1 MMTTKAYKHKLSKYI
16 IAVLALSSLTACDFE
31 KVNTNEFELL
41 PEEGMM
47 DGITIGG
54 PITAMEKCVFPVGTQ
69 ADGTLVVNR
78 YQTAYNLAADC
89 WSGYFGQNNNWGGP
103 NNLNY
108 FLKDGWVASSYTE
121 AYSTVVPLWQ
131 DLKGKTETKFPE
143 AFALAQILKIS
154 AWHKATDM
162 FGPIPYKEAGKG
174 LITVPYDS
182 QEEVYKAM
190 FKELSDAVDV
200 LTRYADNGTTSLLP
214 KADAVYGGDVR
225 KWVVY
230 ANSLMLRLAM
240 RVYYADAALSRQYAM
255 QAINHP
261 YGVMKAKEDEA
272 KMEKGAGLVFKNNFD
287 DLINQYNECRMG
299 SSMLAYLGGYQDPRL
314 AKYFHTSSL
323 SQAMTVGTMGK
334 YMAIPTGHDVN
345 SNETFKNTSRPAISN
360 TTPTYWMR
368 ASEVYFLLSEAALH
382 GFPVGQSAEDLYK
395 KGIEMSFE
403 ENGIPTSE
411 VTAYLQSGLQPA
423 AYNMSVANPSVNVSV
438 PAVTQATTEWTG
450 TDEEKLE
457 KIMIQKWIALFPNGQ
472 EAWTEYRRTGYP
484 KLHSAIT
491 NYSNGEVDSEIG
503 IRRMRYPTNR
513 STSAEDIAN
522 LESARQMLRGGQDK
536 AGTRL
541 WWDNKNH

>member
-1 MMTTKAYKHKLSKYI
+1 MKTKAYKYI
-16 IAVLALSSLTACDFE
+16 VGFLALSLFTACDFQ

-41 PEEGMM
+41 PEEGLM
-47 DGITIGG
+47 DGISIGG
-54 PITAMEKCVFPVGTQ
+54 PITAMQKCVFPVGTQ
-69 ADGTLVVNR
+69 ADGTSVANR

-121 AYSTVVPLWQ
+121 SYSTVVPLWQ
-131 DLKGKTETKFPE
+131 DLKGKTETQFPE
-143 AFALAQILKIS
+143 VFALAQILKIS

-182 QEEVYKAM
+182 QEEVYKSM
-190 FKELSDAVDV
+190 FKELSDAIEV
-200 LTRYADNGTTSLLP
+200 LTKYADNGNSKLLP
-214 KADAVYGGDVR
+214 NADAVYAGDVH

-240 RVYYADAALSRQYAM
+240 RVYYADAALSKKYAL
-255 QAINHP
+255 QAVNHS
-261 YGVMKAKEDEA
+261 YGVMKTKDDEA
-272 KMEKGAGLVFKNNFD
+272 KMERGASLEFKNNLD
-287 DLINQYNECRMG
+287 VLINQYNECRMG

-314 AKYFHTSSL
+314 PKYFNTSTV
-323 SQAMTVGTMGK
+323 SQAVTVGTYGK
-334 YMAIPTGHDVN
+334 YSGVPTGHDVS
-345 SNETFKNTSRPAISN
+345 SNDAFRDSSRPAITS

-368 ASEVYFLLSEAALH
+368 ASEVYFLLAEAALH
-382 GFPVGQSAEDLYK
+382 GFAVGGTAESLYE

-403 ENGIPTSE
+403 ENGIASSE
-411 VTAYLQSGLQPA
+411 VADYMSSGLKPS
-423 AYNMSVANPSVNVSV
+423 AYSFHLTNPGVNVDV
-438 PAVTQATTEWTG
+438 PAVTEATTAWSG

-457 KIMIQKWIALFPNGQ
+457 KIMIQKWIALYPNGQ
-472 EAWTEYRRTGYP
+472 EAWSEYRRTGYP
-484 KLHSAIT
+484 KLHSVVT
-491 NYSNGEVDSEIG
+491 NYSNGEVDSEVG
-503 IRRMRYPTNR
+503 IRRMRFPTNK

-522 LESARQMLRGGQDK
+522 LESARKLLRGGLDK

>member
-1 MMTTKAYKHKLSKYI
+1 MKTKAYKYI
-16 IAVLALSSLTACDFE
+16 VGVLALSLFTACDFQ

-41 PEEGMM
+41 PEEGLM
-47 DGITIGG
+47 DGISIGG
-54 PITAMEKCVFPVGTQ
+54 PITAMQKCVFPVGTQ
-69 ADGTLVVNR
+69 ADGTSVANR

-121 AYSTVVPLWQ
+121 SYSTVVPLWQ
-131 DLKGKTETKFPE
+131 DLKGKTETQFPVV
-143 AFALAQILKIS
+143 FALAQILKIS

-190 FKELSDAVDV
+190 FKELSDAIEV
-200 LTRYADNGTTSLLP
+200 LTKYADNGNSKLLP
-214 KADAVYGGDVR
+214 NADAVYAGDVH

-240 RVYYADAALSRQYAM
+240 RVYYADAALSKKYAL
-255 QAINHP
+255 QAVNHS
-261 YGVMKAKEDEA
+261 YGVMKTKDDEA
-272 KMEKGAGLVFKNNFD
+272 KMERGASLEFKNNLD
-287 DLINQYNECRMG
+287 VLINQYNECRMG

-314 AKYFHTSSL
+314 PKYFNTSTV
-323 SQAMTVGTMGK
+323 SQAVTVGTYGK
-334 YMAIPTGHDVN
+334 YSGVPTGHDVS
-345 SNETFKNTSRPAISN
+345 SNDAFKDSSRPAITS

-368 ASEVYFLLSEAALH
+368 ASEVYFLLAEAALH
-382 GFPVGQSAEDLYK
+382 GFAVGGTAESLYE

-403 ENGIPTSE
+403 ENGIASSE
-411 VTAYLQSGLQPA
+411 VADYMSSGLKPS
-423 AYNMSVANPSVNVSV
+423 AYSFHLTNPGVNVDV
-438 PAVTQATTEWTG
+438 PAVTEATTAWSG

-457 KIMIQKWIALFPNGQ
+457 KIMIQKWIALYPNGQ

-484 KLHSAIT
+484 KLHSVVT
-491 NYSNGEVDSEIG
+491 NYSNGEIDSEVG
-503 IRRMRYPTNR
+503 IRRMRFPTNK

-522 LESARQMLRGGQDK
+522 LESARKLLRGGLDK

>member
-1 MMTTKAYKHKLSKYI
+1 MKTKAYKYI
-16 IAVLALSSLTACDFE
+16 VGVLALSLFTACDFQ

-41 PEEGMM
+41 PEEGLM
-47 DGITIGG
+47 DGISIGG
-54 PITAMEKCVFPVGTQ
+54 PITAMQKCVFPVGTQ
-69 ADGTLVVNR
+69 ADGTSVANR

-121 AYSTVVPLWQ
+121 SYSTVVPLWQ
-131 DLKGKTETKFPE
+131 DLKGKTETQFPE
-143 AFALAQILKIS
+143 VFALAQILKIS

-182 QEEVYKAM
+182 QEEVYKSM
-190 FKELSDAVDV
+190 FKELSDAIEV
-200 LTRYADNGTTSLLP
+200 LTKYADNGNSKLLP
-214 KADAVYGGDVR
+214 NADAIYAGDVH

-240 RVYYADAALSRQYAM
+240 RVYYADAALSKQYAL
-255 QAINHP
+255 QAVNHS
-261 YGVMKAKEDEA
+261 YGVMKSKDDEA
-272 KMEKGAGLVFKNNFD
+272 KMERGASLEFKNNLD
-287 DLINQYNECRMG
+287 VLINQYNECRMG

-314 AKYFHTSSL
+314 PKYFNTSTV
-323 SQAMTVGTMGK
+323 SQAVTVGTYGK
-334 YMAIPTGHDVN
+334 YSGVPTGHDVS
-345 SNETFKNTSRPAISN
+345 SNDAFKDSSRPAITS

-368 ASEVYFLLSEAALH
+368 ASEVYFLLAEAALH
-382 GFPVGQSAEDLYK
+382 GFAVGGTAESLYE

-403 ENGIPTSE
+403 ENGIASSE
-411 VTAYLQSGLQPA
+411 VADYMSSGLKPS
-423 AYNMSVANPSVNVSV
+423 AYSFHLTNPGVNVDV
-438 PAVTQATTEWTG
+438 PAVTQATTEWSG

-457 KIMIQKWIALFPNGQ
+457 KIMIQKWIALYPNGQ

-484 KLHSAIT
+484 KLHSVVT
-491 NYSNGEVDSEIG
+491 NYSNGEIDSEVG
-503 IRRMRYPTNR
+503 IRRMRFPTNK

-522 LESARQMLRGGQDK
+522 LESARKLLRGGLDK

>member
-1 MMTTKAYKHKLSKYI
+1 MKTKAYKYI
-16 IAVLALSSLTACDFE
+16 VGVLALSLFTACDFQ

-41 PEEGMM
+41 PEEGLM
-47 DGITIGG
+47 DGISIGG
-54 PITAMEKCVFPVGTQ
+54 PITAMQKCVFPVGTQ
-69 ADGTLVVNR
+69 ADGTSVANR

-121 AYSTVVPLWQ
+121 SYSTVVPLWQ
-131 DLKGKTETKFPE
+131 DLKGKTETQFPE
-143 AFALAQILKIS
+143 VFALAQILKIS

-190 FKELSDAVDV
+190 FKELSDAIEV
-200 LTRYADNGTTSLLP
+200 LTKYADNGNSKLLP
-214 KADAVYGGDVR
+214 NADAVYAGDVH

-240 RVYYADAALSRQYAM
+240 RVYYADAALSKKYAL
-255 QAINHP
+255 QAVNHS
-261 YGVMKAKEDEA
+261 YGVMKTKDDEA
-272 KMEKGAGLVFKNNFD
+272 KMERGASLEFKNNLD
-287 DLINQYNECRMG
+287 VLINQYNECRMG

-314 AKYFHTSSL
+314 PKYFNTSTV
-323 SQAMTVGTMGK
+323 SQAVTVGTYGK
-334 YMAIPTGHDVN
+334 YSGVPTGHDVS
-345 SNETFKNTSRPAISN
+345 SNDAFKDSSRPAITS

-368 ASEVYFLLSEAALH
+368 ASEVYFLLAEAALH
-382 GFPVGQSAEDLYK
+382 GFAVGGTAESLYE

-403 ENGIPTSE
+403 ENGIASSE
-411 VTAYLQSGLQPA
+411 VADYMSSGLKPS
-423 AYNMSVANPSVNVSV
+423 AYSFHLTNPSVNVDA
-438 PAVTQATTEWTG
+438 PALTQATTEWTG

-457 KIMIQKWIALFPNGQ
+457 KIMIQKWIALYPNGQ

-484 KLHSAIT
+484 KLHSTIT
-491 NYSNGEVDSEIG
+491 NYSNGEVDSEVG
-503 IRRMRYPTNR
+503 IRRMRFPTNK

-522 LESARQMLRGGQDK
+522 LESARKLLRGGLDK

>member
-1 MMTTKAYKHKLSKYI
+1 MKTKAYKYI
-16 IAVLALSSLTACDFE
+16 VGVLALSLFTACDFQ

-41 PEEGMM
+41 PEEGLM
-47 DGITIGG
+47 DGISIGG
-54 PITAMEKCVFPVGTQ
+54 PITAMQKCVFPVGTQ
-69 ADGTLVVNR
+69 ADGTSVANR

-121 AYSTVVPLWQ
+121 SYSTVVPLWQ
-131 DLKGKTETKFPE
+131 DLKGKTETQFPE
-143 AFALAQILKIS
+143 VFALAQILKIS

-190 FKELSDAVDV
+190 FKELSDAIEV
-200 LTRYADNGTTSLLP
+200 LTKYADNGNSKLLP
-214 KADAVYGGDVR
+214 NADAVYAGDVH

-240 RVYYADAALSRQYAM
+240 RVYYADAALSKKYAL
-255 QAINHP
+255 QAVNHS
-261 YGVMKAKEDEA
+261 YGVMKTKDDEA
-272 KMEKGAGLVFKNNFD
+272 KMERGASLEFKNNLD
-287 DLINQYNECRMG
+287 VLINQYNECRMG

-314 AKYFHTSSL
+314 PKYFNTSTV
-323 SQAMTVGTMGK
+323 SQAVTVGTYGK
-334 YMAIPTGHDVN
+334 YSGVPTGHDVS
-345 SNETFKNTSRPAISN
+345 SNDAFKDSSRPAITS

-368 ASEVYFLLSEAALH
+368 ASEVYFLLAEAALH
-382 GFPVGQSAEDLYK
+382 GFAVGGTAESLYE

-403 ENGIPTSE
+403 ENGIASSE
-411 VTAYLQSGLQPA
+411 VADYMSSGLKPS
-423 AYNMSVANPSVNVSV
+423 AYSFHLTNPSVNVDA
-438 PAVTQATTEWTG
+438 PALTQATTEWTG

-457 KIMIQKWIALFPNGQ
+457 KIMIQKWIALYPNGQ

-484 KLHSAIT
+484 KLHSVVT
-491 NYSNGEVDSEIG
+491 NYSNGEIDSEVG
-503 IRRMRYPTNR
+503 IRRMRFPTNK

-522 LESARQMLRGGQDK
+522 LESARKLLRGGLDK

>member
-1 MMTTKAYKHKLSKYI
+1 MKTKAYKYI
-16 IAVLALSSLTACDFE
+16 VGVLALSLFTACDFQ

-41 PEEGMM
+41 PEEGLM
-47 DGITIGG
+47 DGISIGG
-54 PITAMEKCVFPVGTQ
+54 PITAMQKCVFPVGTQ
-69 ADGTLVVNR
+69 ADGTSVANR

-121 AYSTVVPLWQ
+121 SYSTVVPLWQ
-131 DLKGKTETKFPE
+131 DLKGKTETQFSE
-143 AFALAQILKIS
+143 VFALAQILKIS

-190 FKELSDAVDV
+190 FKELSDAIEV
-200 LTRYADNGTTSLLP
+200 LTKYADNGNSKLLP
-214 KADAVYGGDVR
+214 NADAVYAGDVH

-230 ANSLMLRLAM
+230 ANSLMLRLAI
-240 RVYYADAALSRQYAM
+240 RVYYADAALSKKYAL
-255 QAINHP
+255 QAVNHS
-261 YGVMKAKEDEA
+261 YGVMKTKDDEA
-272 KMEKGAGLVFKNNFD
+272 KMERGASLEFKNNLD
-287 DLINQYNECRMG
+287 VLINQYNECRMG

-314 AKYFHTSSL
+314 PKYFNTSTV
-323 SQAMTVGTMGK
+323 SQAVTVGTYGK
-334 YMAIPTGHDVN
+334 YSGVPTGHDVS
-345 SNETFKNTSRPAISN
+345 SNDAFKDSSRPAITS

-368 ASEVYFLLSEAALH
+368 ASEVYFLLAESALH
-382 GFPVGQSAEDLYK
+382 GFAVGGTAESLYE

-403 ENGIPTSE
+403 ENGIASSE
-411 VTAYLQSGLQPA
+411 VADYMSSGLKPS
-423 AYNMSVANPSVNVSV
+423 AYSFHLTNPGVNVDV
-438 PAVTQATTEWTG
+438 PAVTEATTAWSG

-457 KIMIQKWIALFPNGQ
+457 KIMIQKWIALYPNGQ

-484 KLHSAIT
+484 KLHSVVT
-491 NYSNGEVDSEIG
+491 NYSNGEIDSEVG
-503 IRRMRYPTNR
+503 IRRMRFPTNK

-522 LESARQMLRGGQDK
+522 LESARKLLRGGLDK

>member
-1 MMTTKAYKHKLSKYI
+1 MKTKAYKYI
-16 IAVLALSSLTACDFE
+16 VGVLALSLFTACDFQ

-41 PEEGMM
+41 PEEGLM
-47 DGITIGG
+47 DGISIGG
-54 PITAMEKCVFPVGTQ
+54 PITAMQKCVFPVGTQ
-69 ADGTLVVNR
+69 ADGTSVANR

-121 AYSTVVPLWQ
+121 SYSTVVPLWQ
-131 DLKGKTETKFPE
+131 DLKGKTETQFPE
-143 AFALAQILKIS
+143 VFALAQILKIS

-190 FKELSDAVDV
+190 FKELSDAIEV
-200 LTRYADNGTTSLLP
+200 LTKYADNGNSKLLP
-214 KADAVYGGDVR
+214 NADAVYAGDVH

-240 RVYYADAALSRQYAM
+240 RVYYADAALSKKYAL
-255 QAINHP
+255 QAVNHS
-261 YGVMKAKEDEA
+261 YGVMKTKDDEA
-272 KMEKGAGLVFKNNFD
+272 KMERGASLEFKNNLD
-287 DLINQYNECRMG
+287 VLINQYNECRMG

-314 AKYFHTSSL
+314 PKYFNTSTV
-323 SQAMTVGTMGK
+323 SQAVTVGTYGK
-334 YMAIPTGHDVN
+334 YSGVPTGHDVS
-345 SNETFKNTSRPAISN
+345 SNDAFRDSSRPAITS

-368 ASEVYFLLSEAALH
+368 ASEVYFLLAEAALH
-382 GFPVGQSAEDLYK
+382 GFAVGGTAESLYE

-403 ENGIPTSE
+403 ENGIASSE
-411 VTAYLQSGLQPA
+411 VADYMSSGLKPS
-423 AYNMSVANPSVNVSV
+423 AYSFHLTNLGVNVDV
-438 PAVTQATTEWTG
+438 PAVTEATTAWSG

-457 KIMIQKWIALFPNGQ
+457 KIMIQKWIALYPNGQ

-484 KLHSAIT
+484 KLHSVVT
-491 NYSNGEVDSEIG
+491 NYSNGEVDSEVG
-503 IRRMRYPTNR
+503 IRRMRFPTNK

-522 LESARQMLRGGQDK
+522 LESARKLLRGGLDK

>member
-1 MMTTKAYKHKLSKYI
+1 MKTKAYKYI
-16 IAVLALSSLTACDFE
+16 VGVLALSLFTACDFQ

-41 PEEGMM
+41 PEEGLM
-47 DGITIGG
+47 DGISIGG
-54 PITAMEKCVFPVGTQ
+54 PITAMQKCVFPVGTQ
-69 ADGTLVVNR
+69 ADGTSVANR

-121 AYSTVVPLWQ
+121 SYSTVVPLWQ
-131 DLKGKTETKFPE
+131 DLKGKTETQFPE
-143 AFALAQILKIS
+143 VFALAQILKIS

-182 QEEVYKAM
+182 QEEVYKSM
-190 FKELSDAVDV
+190 FKELSDAIEV
-200 LTRYADNGTTSLLP
+200 LTKYADNGNSKLLP
-214 KADAVYGGDVR
+214 NADAVYAGDVH

-240 RVYYADAALSRQYAM
+240 RVYYADAALSKKYAL
-255 QAINHP
+255 QAVNHS
-261 YGVMKAKEDEA
+261 YGVMKTKDDEA
-272 KMEKGAGLVFKNNFD
+272 KMERGASLEFKNNLD
-287 DLINQYNECRMG
+287 VLINQYNECRMG

-314 AKYFHTSSL
+314 PKYFNTSTA
-323 SQAMTVGTMGK
+323 SQAVTVGTYGK
-334 YMAIPTGHDVN
+334 YSGVPTGHDVS
-345 SNETFKNTSRPAISN
+345 SNDAFRDSSRPAITS

-368 ASEVYFLLSEAALH
+368 ASEVYFLLAEAALH
-382 GFPVGQSAEDLYK
+382 GFAVGGTAESLYE

-403 ENGIPTSE
+403 ENGIASSE
-411 VTAYLQSGLQPA
+411 VADYMSSGLKPS
-423 AYNMSVANPSVNVSV
+423 AYSFHLTNPGVNVDV
-438 PAVTQATTEWTG
+438 PAVTEATTAWSG

-457 KIMIQKWIALFPNGQ
+457 KIMIQKWIALYPNGQ

-484 KLHSAIT
+484 KLHSVVT
-491 NYSNGEVDSEIG
+491 NYSNGEIDSEVG
-503 IRRMRYPTNR
+503 IRRMRFPTNK

-522 LESARQMLRGGQDK
+522 LESARKLLRGGLDK

>member
-1 MMTTKAYKHKLSKYI
+1 MKTKAYKYI
-16 IAVLALSSLTACDFE
+16 VGFLALSLFTACDFQ

-41 PEEGMM
+41 PEEGLM
-47 DGITIGG
+47 DGISIGG
-54 PITAMEKCVFPVGTQ
+54 PITAMQKCVFPVGTQ
-69 ADGTLVVNR
+69 ADGTSVANR

-121 AYSTVVPLWQ
+121 SYSTVVPLWQ
-131 DLKGKTETKFPE
+131 DLKGKTETQFPE
-143 AFALAQILKIS
+143 VFALAQILKIS

-190 FKELSDAVDV
+190 FKELSDAIEV
-200 LTRYADNGTTSLLP
+200 LTKYADNGNSKLLP
-214 KADAVYGGDVR
+214 NADAVYAGDVH

-240 RVYYADAALSRQYAM
+240 RVYYADAALSKKYAL
-255 QAINHP
+255 QAVNHS
-261 YGVMKAKEDEA
+261 YGVMKSKDDEA
-272 KMEKGAGLVFKNNFD
+272 KMERGASLEFKNNLD
-287 DLINQYNECRMG
+287 VLINQYNECRMG

-314 AKYFHTSSL
+314 PKYFNTSTV
-323 SQAMTVGTMGK
+323 SQAVTVGTYGK
-334 YMAIPTGHDVN
+334 YSGVPTGHDVS
-345 SNETFKNTSRPAISN
+345 SNDAFRDSSRPAITS

-368 ASEVYFLLSEAALH
+368 ASEVYFLLAEAALH
-382 GFPVGQSAEDLYK
+382 GFAVGGTAESLYE

-403 ENGIPTSE
+403 ENGIASSE
-411 VTAYLQSGLQPA
+411 VADYMSSGLKPS
-423 AYNMSVANPSVNVSV
+423 AYSFHLTNPGVNVDV
-438 PAVTQATTEWTG
+438 PAVTEATTAWSG
-450 TDEEKLE
+450 SDEEKLE
-457 KIMIQKWIALFPNGQ
+457 KIMIQKWIALYPNGQ

-484 KLHSAIT
+484 KLHSVVT
-491 NYSNGEVDSEIG
+491 NYSNGEIDSEVG
-503 IRRMRYPTNR
+503 IRRMRFPTNK

-522 LESARQMLRGGQDK
+522 LESARKLLRGGLDK

>member
-1 MMTTKAYKHKLSKYI
+1 MKTKAYKYI
-16 IAVLALSSLTACDFE
+16 VGVLALSLFTACDFQ

-41 PEEGMM
+41 PEEGLM
-47 DGITIGG
+47 DGISIGG
-54 PITAMEKCVFPVGTQ
+54 PITAMQKCVFPVGTQ
-69 ADGTLVVNR
+69 ADGTSVANR

-121 AYSTVVPLWQ
+121 SYSTVVPLWQ
-131 DLKGKTETKFPE
+131 DLKGKTETQFPE
-143 AFALAQILKIS
+143 VFALAQILKIS

-182 QEEVYKAM
+182 QEEVYKSM
-190 FKELSDAVDV
+190 FKELSDAIEV
-200 LTRYADNGTTSLLP
+200 LTKYADNGNSKLLP
-214 KADAVYGGDVR
+214 NADAVYAGDVH

-240 RVYYADAALSRQYAM
+240 RVYYADAALSKKYAL
-255 QAINHP
+255 QAVNHS
-261 YGVMKAKEDEA
+261 YGVMKSKDDEA
-272 KMEKGAGLVFKNNFD
+272 KMERGASLEFKNNLD
-287 DLINQYNECRMG
+287 VLINQYNECRMG

-314 AKYFHTSSL
+314 PKYFNTSTV
-323 SQAMTVGTMGK
+323 SQAVTVGTYGK
-334 YMAIPTGHDVN
+334 YSGVPTGHDVS
-345 SNETFKNTSRPAISN
+345 SNDAFKDSSRPAITS

-368 ASEVYFLLSEAALH
+368 ASEVYFLLAEAALH
-382 GFPVGQSAEDLYK
+382 GFAVGGTAESLYE

-403 ENGIPTSE
+403 ENGIASSE
-411 VTAYLQSGLQPA
+411 VADYMSSGLKPS
-423 AYNMSVANPSVNVSV
+423 AYSFHLTNPSVNVDA
-438 PAVTQATTEWTG
+438 PALTQATTEWTG

-457 KIMIQKWIALFPNGQ
+457 KIMIQKWIALYPNGQ
-472 EAWTEYRRTGYP
+472 EAWSEYRRTGYP
-484 KLHSAIT
+484 KLHSTIT
-491 NYSNGEVDSEIG
+491 NYSNGEVDSEVG
-503 IRRMRYPTNR
+503 IRRMRFPTNK

-522 LESARQMLRGGQDK
+522 LESARKLLRGGLDK

>member
-1 MMTTKAYKHKLSKYI
+1 MKTKAYKYI
-16 IAVLALSSLTACDFE
+16 VGVLALSLFTACDFQ

-41 PEEGMM
+41 PEEGLM
-47 DGITIGG
+47 DGISIGG
-54 PITAMEKCVFPVGTQ
+54 PITAMQKCVFPVGTQ
-69 ADGTLVVNR
+69 ADGTSVANR

-121 AYSTVVPLWQ
+121 SYSTVVPLWQ
-131 DLKGKTETKFPE
+131 DLKGKTETQFPE
-143 AFALAQILKIS
+143 VFALAQILKIS

-182 QEEVYKAM
+182 QEEVYKSM
-190 FKELSDAVDV
+190 FKELSDAIEV
-200 LTRYADNGTTSLLP
+200 LTKYADNGNSKLLP
-214 KADAVYGGDVR
+214 NADAVYAGDVH

-240 RVYYADAALSRQYAM
+240 RVYYADAALSKQYAL
-255 QAINHP
+255 QAVNHP
-261 YGVMKAKEDEA
+261 YGVMKTKNDEA
-272 KMEKGAGLVFKNNFD
+272 KMERGASLEFKNNLD
-287 DLINQYNECRMG
+287 VLINQYNECRMG

-314 AKYFHTSSL
+314 PKYFNTSTV
-323 SQAMTVGTMGK
+323 SQAVTVGTYGK
-334 YMAIPTGHDVN
+334 YSGVPTGHDVS
-345 SNETFKNTSRPAISN
+345 SNDAFKDSSRPAITS

-368 ASEVYFLLSEAALH
+368 ASEVYFLLAEAALH
-382 GFPVGQSAEDLYK
+382 GFAVGGTAESLYE

-403 ENGIPTSE
+403 ENGIASSE
-411 VTAYLQSGLQPA
+411 VADYMSSGLKPS
-423 AYNMSVANPSVNVSV
+423 AYSFHLTNPSVNVDA
-438 PAVTQATTEWTG
+438 PALTQATTEWTG

-457 KIMIQKWIALFPNGQ
+457 KIMIQKWIALYPNGQ

-484 KLHSAIT
+484 KLHSTIT
-491 NYSNGEVDSEIG
+491 NYSNGEVDSEVG
-503 IRRMRYPTNR
+503 IRRMRFPTNK
-513 STSAEDIAN
+513 STSVEDIAN
-522 LESARQMLRGGQDK
+522 LESARKLLRGGLDK

>member
-1 MMTTKAYKHKLSKYI
+1 MKTKAYKYI
-16 IAVLALSSLTACDFE
+16 VGVLALSLFTACDFQ

-41 PEEGMM
+41 PEEGLM
-47 DGITIGG
+47 DGISIGG
-54 PITAMEKCVFPVGTQ
+54 PITGMQKCVFPVGTQ
-69 ADGTLVVNR
+69 ADGTSVANR

-121 AYSTVVPLWQ
+121 SYSTVVPLWQ
-131 DLKGKTETKFPE
+131 DLKGKTETQFPE
-143 AFALAQILKIS
+143 VFALAQILKIS

-190 FKELSDAVDV
+190 FKELSDAIEV
-200 LTRYADNGTTSLLP
+200 LTKYADNGNSKLLP
-214 KADAVYGGDVR
+214 NADAVYAGDVH

-240 RVYYADAALSRQYAM
+240 RVYYADAALSKKYAL
-255 QAINHP
+255 QAVNHS
-261 YGVMKAKEDEA
+261 YGVMKTKDDEA
-272 KMEKGAGLVFKNNFD
+272 KMERGASLEFKNNLD
-287 DLINQYNECRMG
+287 VLINQYNECRMG

-314 AKYFHTSSL
+314 PKYFNTSTV
-323 SQAMTVGTMGK
+323 SQAVTVGTYGK
-334 YMAIPTGHDVN
+334 YSGVPTGHDVS
-345 SNETFKNTSRPAISN
+345 SNDAFKDSSRPAITS

-368 ASEVYFLLSEAALH
+368 ASEVYFLLAEAALH
-382 GFPVGQSAEDLYK
+382 GFAVGGTAESLYE

-403 ENGIPTSE
+403 ENGIASSE
-411 VTAYLQSGLQPA
+411 VADYMSSGLKPS
-423 AYNMSVANPSVNVSV
+423 AYSFHLTNPGVNVDV
-438 PAVTQATTEWTG
+438 PAVTEATTAWSG

-457 KIMIQKWIALFPNGQ
+457 KIMIQKWIALYPNGQ

-484 KLHSAIT
+484 KLHSVVT
-491 NYSNGEVDSEIG
+491 NYSNGEIDSEVG
-503 IRRMRYPTNR
+503 IRRMRFPTNK

-522 LESARQMLRGGQDK
+522 LESARKLLRGGLDK

>member
-1 MMTTKAYKHKLSKYI
+1 MKTKAYKYI
-16 IAVLALSSLTACDFE
+16 VGVLALSLFTACDFQ

-41 PEEGMM
+41 PEEGLM
-47 DGITIGG
+47 DGISIGG
-54 PITAMEKCVFPVGTQ
+54 PITAMQQCVFPVGTQ
-69 ADGTLVVNR
+69 ADGTSVANR

-121 AYSTVVPLWQ
+121 SYSTVVPLWQ
-131 DLKGKTETKFPE
+131 DLKGKTEAQFPE
-143 AFALAQILKIS
+143 VFALAQILKIS

-182 QEEVYKAM
+182 QEEVYKSM
-190 FKELSDAVDV
+190 FKELSDAIEV
-200 LTRYADNGTTSLLP
+200 LTKYADNGNSKLLP
-214 KADAVYGGDVR
+214 NADAVYAGDVH

-240 RVYYADAALSRQYAM
+240 RVYYADAALSKQYAL
-255 QAINHP
+255 QAVNHS
-261 YGVMKAKEDEA
+261 YGVMKSKEDEA
-272 KMEKGAGLVFKNNFD
+272 KMERGASLEFKNNLD
-287 DLINQYNECRMG
+287 VLINQYNECRMG

-314 AKYFHTSSL
+314 PKYFNTSSV
-323 SQAMTVGTMGK
+323 SQAVTVSTYGK
-334 YMAIPTGHDVN
+334 YSGVPTGHDVS
-345 SNETFKNTSRPAISN
+345 SNDAFKDSSRPAITS

-368 ASEVYFLLSEAALH
+368 ASEVYFLLAEAALH
-382 GFPVGQSAEDLYK
+382 GFAVGGTAEALYE

-403 ENGIPTSE
+403 ENGIASSE
-411 VTAYLQSGLQPA
+411 VADYMSSGLKPL
-423 AYNMSVANPSVNVSV
+423 AYSFHLTNPSVNVDA
-438 PAVTQATTEWTG
+438 PALTQATTEWTG

-457 KIMIQKWIALFPNGQ
+457 KIMIQKWIALYPNGQ
-472 EAWTEYRRTGYP
+472 EAWSEYRRTGYP
-484 KLHSAIT
+484 KLHSTIT
-491 NYSNGEVDSEIG
+491 NYSNGEVDSEVG
-503 IRRMRYPTNR
+503 IRRMRFPTNK

-522 LESARQMLRGGQDK
+522 LESARKLLRGGLDK

-541 WWDNKNH
+541 WWDNKNQ

>member
-1 MMTTKAYKHKLSKYI
+1 MKTKAYKYI
-16 IAVLALSSLTACDFE
+16 VGVLALSLFTACDFQ

-41 PEEGMM
+41 PEEGLM
-47 DGITIGG
+47 DGISIGG
-54 PITAMEKCVFPVGTQ
+54 PITAMQKCVFPVGTQ
-69 ADGTLVVNR
+69 ADGTSVANR

-121 AYSTVVPLWQ
+121 SYSTVVPLWQ
-131 DLKGKTETKFPE
+131 DLKGKTETQFPE
-143 AFALAQILKIS
+143 VFALAQILKIS
-154 AWHKATDM
+154 AWNKATDM

-182 QEEVYKAM
+182 QEEVYKSM
-190 FKELSDAVDV
+190 FKELSDAIEV
-200 LTRYADNGTTSLLP
+200 LTKYADNGNSKLLP
-214 KADAVYGGDVR
+214 NADAVYAGDVH

-240 RVYYADAALSRQYAM
+240 RVYYADAALSKKYAL
-255 QAINHP
+255 QAVNHS
-261 YGVMKAKEDEA
+261 YGVMKTKDDEA
-272 KMEKGAGLVFKNNFD
+272 KMERGASLEFKNNLD
-287 DLINQYNECRMG
+287 VLINQYNECRMG

-314 AKYFHTSSL
+314 PKYFNTSTV
-323 SQAMTVGTMGK
+323 SQAVTVGTYGK
-334 YMAIPTGHDVN
+334 YSGVPTGHDVS
-345 SNETFKNTSRPAISN
+345 SNDAFRDSSRPAITS

-368 ASEVYFLLSEAALH
+368 ASEVYFLLAEAALH
-382 GFPVGQSAEDLYK
+382 GFAVGGTAESLYE

-403 ENGIPTSE
+403 ENGIASSE
-411 VTAYLQSGLQPA
+411 VADYMSSGLKPS
-423 AYNMSVANPSVNVSV
+423 AYSFHLTNPSVNVDV
-438 PAVTQATTEWTG
+438 PAVTEATTAWSG

-457 KIMIQKWIALFPNGQ
+457 KIMIQKWIALYPNGQ

-484 KLHSAIT
+484 KLHSTIT
-491 NYSNGEVDSEIG
+491 NYSNGEVDSEVG
-503 IRRMRYPTNR
+503 IRRMRFPTNK

-522 LESARQMLRGGQDK
+522 LESARKLLRGGLDK

>member
-1 MMTTKAYKHKLSKYI
+1 MKTKAYKYI
-16 IAVLALSSLTACDFE
+16 VGFLALSLFTACDFQ

-41 PEEGMM
+41 PEEGLM
-47 DGITIGG
+47 DGISIGG
-54 PITAMEKCVFPVGTQ
+54 PITAMQKCVFPVGTQ
-69 ADGTLVVNR
+69 ADGTSVANR

-121 AYSTVVPLWQ
+121 SYSTVVPLWQ
-131 DLKGKTETKFPE
+131 DLKGKTETQFPE
-143 AFALAQILKIS
+143 VFALAQILKIS

-182 QEEVYKAM
+182 QEEVYKSM
-190 FKELSDAVDV
+190 FKELSDAIEV
-200 LTRYADNGTTSLLP
+200 LTKYADNGNSKLLP
-214 KADAVYGGDVR
+214 NADAVYAGDVH

-240 RVYYADAALSRQYAM
+240 RVYYADAALSKKYAL
-255 QAINHP
+255 QAINHS
-261 YGVMKAKEDEA
+261 YGVMKTKDDEA
-272 KMEKGAGLVFKNNFD
+272 KMERGASLEFKNNLD
-287 DLINQYNECRMG
+287 VLINQYNECRMG

-314 AKYFHTSSL
+314 PKYFNTSTV
-323 SQAMTVGTMGK
+323 SQAVTVGTYGK
-334 YMAIPTGHDVN
+334 YSGVPTGHDVS
-345 SNETFKNTSRPAISN
+345 SNDAFKDSSRPAITS

-368 ASEVYFLLSEAALH
+368 ASEVYFLLAEAALH
-382 GFPVGQSAEDLYK
+382 GFAVGGTAESLYE

-403 ENGIPTSE
+403 ENGIASSE
-411 VTAYLQSGLQPA
+411 VADYMSSGLKPS
-423 AYNMSVANPSVNVSV
+423 AYSFHLTNPGVNVDV
-438 PAVTQATTEWTG
+438 PAVTEATTAWSG

-457 KIMIQKWIALFPNGQ
+457 KIMIQKWIALYPNGQ

-484 KLHSAIT
+484 KLHSAIS
-491 NYSNGEVDSEIG
+491 NYSNGEVDSEVG
-503 IRRMRYPTNR
+503 IRRMRFPTNK

-522 LESARQMLRGGQDK
+522 LESARKLLRGGLDK

>member
-1 MMTTKAYKHKLSKYI
+1 MKTKAYKYI
-16 IAVLALSSLTACDFE
+16 VGVLALSLFTACDFQ

-41 PEEGMM
+41 PEEGLM
-47 DGITIGG
+47 DGISVGG
-54 PITAMEKCVFPVGTQ
+54 PITALEKCVFPVGTQ
-69 ADGTLVVNR
+69 ADGTSVVNR

-121 AYSTVVPLWQ
+121 SYSTVVPLWQ
-131 DLKGKTETKFPE
+131 DLKGKTETQFPE
-143 AFALAQILKIS
+143 VFALAQILKIS
-154 AWHKATDM
+154 TWHKATDM

-182 QEEVYKAM
+182 QEEVYKTM
-190 FKELSDAVDV
+190 FKELSDAIEV
-200 LTRYADNGTTSLLP
+200 LTKFADNGNTKLLP
-214 KADAVYGGDVR
+214 NADAVYAGDVH

-240 RVYYADAALSRQYAM
+240 RVYYADAALSQKYAL
-255 QAINHP
+255 QAVNHP
-261 YGVMKAKEDEA
+261 YGVMKTKDDEA
-272 KMEKGAGLVFKNNFD
+272 KMERGASLEFKNNLD
-287 DLINQYNECRMG
+287 VLINQYNECRMG

-314 AKYFHTSSL
+314 PKYFNTSTV
-323 SQAMTVGTMGK
+323 SQAVTVGTYGK
-334 YMAIPTGHDVN
+334 YSGVPTGHDVS
-345 SNETFKNTSRPAISN
+345 SNDAFKDSSRPAITS

-368 ASEVYFLLSEAALH
+368 ASEVYFLLAEAALH
-382 GFPVGQSAEDLYK
+382 GFAVGGTAESLYE

-403 ENGIPTSE
+403 ENGIASSE
-411 VTAYLQSGLQPA
+411 VADYMSSGLKPS
-423 AYNMSVANPSVNVSV
+423 AYSFHLTNPGVNVDV

-457 KIMIQKWIALFPNGQ
+457 KIMIQKWIALYPNGQ

-484 KLHSAIT
+484 KLHSVVT
-491 NYSNGEVDSEIG
+491 NYSNGEIDSEVG
-503 IRRMRYPTNR
+503 IRRMRFPTNK

-522 LESARQMLRGGQDK
+522 LESARKLLRGGLDK

>member
-1 MMTTKAYKHKLSKYI
+1 MKTKAYKYI
-16 IAVLALSSLTACDFE
+16 VGVLALSLFTACDFQ

-41 PEEGMM
+41 PEEGLM
-47 DGITIGG
+47 DGISIGG
-54 PITAMEKCVFPVGTQ
+54 PITAMQKCVFPVGTQ
-69 ADGTLVVNR
+69 ADGTSVANR

-121 AYSTVVPLWQ
+121 SYSTVVPLWQ
-131 DLKGKTETKFPE
+131 DLKGKTETQFPE
-143 AFALAQILKIS
+143 VFALAQILKIS

-190 FKELSDAVDV
+190 FKELSDAIEV
-200 LTRYADNGTTSLLP
+200 LTKYADNGNSKLLP
-214 KADAVYGGDVR
+214 NADAVYAGDVH

-240 RVYYADAALSRQYAM
+240 RVYYADAALSKKYAL
-255 QAINHP
+255 QAVNHS
-261 YGVMKAKEDEA
+261 YGVMKTKDDEA
-272 KMEKGAGLVFKNNFD
+272 KMERGASLEFKNNLD
-287 DLINQYNECRMG
+287 VLINQYNECRMG

-314 AKYFHTSSL
+314 PKYFNTSTV
-323 SQAMTVGTMGK
+323 SQAVTVGTYGK
-334 YMAIPTGHDVN
+334 YSGVPTGHDVS
-345 SNETFKNTSRPAISN
+345 SNDAFRDSSRPAITS

-368 ASEVYFLLSEAALH
+368 ASEVYFLLAEAALH
-382 GFPVGQSAEDLYK
+382 GFAVGGTAESLYE

-403 ENGIPTSE
+403 ENGIASSE
-411 VTAYLQSGLQPA
+411 VADYMSSGLKPS
-423 AYNMSVANPSVNVSV
+423 AYSFHLINPGVNVDV
-438 PAVTQATTEWTG
+438 PAVTEATTAWSG

-457 KIMIQKWIALFPNGQ
+457 KIMIQKWIALYPNGQ

-484 KLHSAIT
+484 KLHSVVT
-491 NYSNGEVDSEIG
+491 NYSNGEIDSEVG
-503 IRRMRYPTNR
+503 IRRMRFPTNK

-522 LESARQMLRGGQDK
+522 LESARKLLRGSLDK

>member
-1 MMTTKAYKHKLSKYI
+1 MKTKTYKYI
-16 IAVLALSSLTACDFE
+16 VGFLALSLFTACDFQ

-41 PEEGMM
+41 PEEGLM
-47 DGITIGG
+47 DGISIGG
-54 PITAMEKCVFPVGTQ
+54 PITAMQKCVFPVGTQ
-69 ADGTLVVNR
+69 ADGTSVANR

-121 AYSTVVPLWQ
+121 SYSTVVPLWQ
-131 DLKGKTETKFPE
+131 DLKGKTATQFPE
-143 AFALAQILKIS
+143 VFALAQILKIS

-190 FKELSDAVDV
+190 FKELSDAIEV
-200 LTRYADNGTTSLLP
+200 LTKYADNGNSKLLP
-214 KADAVYGGDVR
+214 NADAVYAGDVH

-240 RVYYADAALSRQYAM
+240 RVYYADAALSKKYAL
-255 QAINHP
+255 QAINHS
-261 YGVMKAKEDEA
+261 YGVMKTKDDEA
-272 KMEKGAGLVFKNNFD
+272 KMERGASLEFKNNLD
-287 DLINQYNECRMG
+287 VLINQYNECRMG

-314 AKYFHTSSL
+314 PKYFNTSTV
-323 SQAMTVGTMGK
+323 SQAVTVGTYGK
-334 YMAIPTGHDVN
+334 YSGVPTGHDVS
-345 SNETFKNTSRPAISN
+345 SNDAFRDSSRPAITS

-368 ASEVYFLLSEAALH
+368 ASEVYFLLAEAALH
-382 GFPVGQSAEDLYK
+382 GFAVGGTAESLYE

-403 ENGIPTSE
+403 ENGIASSE
-411 VTAYLQSGLQPA
+411 VADYMSSGLKPS
-423 AYNMSVANPSVNVSV
+423 AYSFHLTNPGVNVDV
-438 PAVTQATTEWTG
+438 PAVTEATTAWSG
-450 TDEEKLE
+450 SDEEKLE
-457 KIMIQKWIALFPNGQ
+457 KIMIQKWIALYPNGQ

-484 KLHSAIT
+484 KLHSAIS
-491 NYSNGEVDSEIG
+491 NYSNGEVDSEVG
-503 IRRMRYPTNR
+503 IRRMRFPTNK

-522 LESARQMLRGGQDK
+522 LESARKLLRGGLDK

>member
-1 MMTTKAYKHKLSKYI
+1 MKTKAYKYI
-16 IAVLALSSLTACDFE
+16 VGVLALSLFTACDFQ

-41 PEEGMM
+41 PEEGLM
-47 DGITIGG
+47 DGISIGG
-54 PITAMEKCVFPVGTQ
+54 PITAMQKCVFPVGTQ
-69 ADGTLVVNR
+69 ADGTSVANR

-121 AYSTVVPLWQ
+121 SYSTVVPLWQ
-131 DLKGKTETKFPE
+131 DLKGKTETQFPE
-143 AFALAQILKIS
+143 VFALAQILKIS

-190 FKELSDAVDV
+190 FKELSDAIEV
-200 LTRYADNGTTSLLP
+200 LTKYADNGNSKLLP
-214 KADAVYGGDVR
+214 NADAVYAGDVH

-240 RVYYADAALSRQYAM
+240 RVYYADAALSKQYAL
-255 QAINHP
+255 QAVNHS
-261 YGVMKAKEDEA
+261 YGVMKTKDDEA
-272 KMEKGAGLVFKNNFD
+272 KMERGASLEFKNNLD
-287 DLINQYNECRMG
+287 VLINQYNECRMG

-314 AKYFHTSSL
+314 PKYFNTSTV
-323 SQAMTVGTMGK
+323 SQAVTVGTYGK
-334 YMAIPTGHDVN
+334 YSGVPTGHDVS
-345 SNETFKNTSRPAISN
+345 SNDAFKDSSRPAITS

-368 ASEVYFLLSEAALH
+368 ASEVYFLLAEAALH
-382 GFPVGQSAEDLYK
+382 GFAVGGTAESLYE

-403 ENGIPTSE
+403 ENGIASSE
-411 VTAYLQSGLQPA
+411 VAGYMSSGLKPS
-423 AYNMSVANPSVNVSV
+423 AYSFHLTNPSVNVDA
-438 PAVTQATTEWTG
+438 PALTQATTEWTG

-457 KIMIQKWIALFPNGQ
+457 KIMIQKWIALYPNGQ

-484 KLHSAIT
+484 KLHSTIT
-491 NYSNGEVDSEIG
+491 NYSNGEVDSEVG
-503 IRRMRYPTNR
+503 IRRMRFPTNK

-522 LESARQMLRGGQDK
+522 LESARKLLRGGLDK

>member
-1 MMTTKAYKHKLSKYI
+1 MKTKAYKYI
-16 IAVLALSSLTACDFE
+16 VGFLALSLFTACDFQ

-41 PEEGMM
+41 PEEGLM
-47 DGITIGG
+47 DGISIGG
-54 PITAMEKCVFPVGTQ
+54 PITAMQKCVFPVGTQ
-69 ADGTLVVNR
+69 ADGTSVANR

-121 AYSTVVPLWQ
+121 SYSTVVPLWQ
-131 DLKGKTETKFPE
+131 DLKGKTETQFPE
-143 AFALAQILKIS
+143 VFALAQILKIS

-190 FKELSDAVDV
+190 FKELSDAIEV
-200 LTRYADNGTTSLLP
+200 LTKYADNGNSKLLP
-214 KADAVYGGDVR
+214 NADAVYAGDVH

-240 RVYYADAALSRQYAM
+240 RVYYADAALSKKYAL
-255 QAINHP
+255 QAVNHS
-261 YGVMKAKEDEA
+261 YGVMKTKDDEA
-272 KMEKGAGLVFKNNFD
+272 KMERGASLEFKNNLD
-287 DLINQYNECRMG
+287 VLINQYNECRMG

-314 AKYFHTSSL
+314 PKYFNTSTV
-323 SQAMTVGTMGK
+323 SQAVTVGTYGK
-334 YMAIPTGHDVN
+334 YSGVPTGHDVS
-345 SNETFKNTSRPAISN
+345 SNDAFRDSSRPAITS

-368 ASEVYFLLSEAALH
+368 ASEVYFLLAEAALH
-382 GFPVGQSAEDLYK
+382 GFAVGGTAESLYE

-403 ENGIPTSE
+403 ENGIASSE
-411 VTAYLQSGLQPA
+411 VADYMSSGLKPS
-423 AYNMSVANPSVNVSV
+423 AYSFHLTNPSVNVDV
-438 PAVTQATTEWTG
+438 PAVTEATTAWSG

-457 KIMIQKWIALFPNGQ
+457 KIMIQKWIALYPNGQ

-484 KLHSAIT
+484 KLHSAIS
-491 NYSNGEVDSEIG
+491 NYSNGEVDSEVG
-503 IRRMRYPTNR
+503 IRRMRFPTNK
-513 STSAEDIAN
+513 STSAEDITN
-522 LESARQMLRGGQDK
+522 LESARKLLRGGLDK

>member
-1 MMTTKAYKHKLSKYI
+1 MKTKAYKYI
-16 IAVLALSSLTACDFE
+16 VGVLALSLFTACDFQ

-41 PEEGMM
+41 PEEGLM
-47 DGITIGG
+47 DGISIGG
-54 PITAMEKCVFPVGTQ
+54 PITAMQKCVFPVGTQ
-69 ADGTLVVNR
+69 ADGTSVANR

-121 AYSTVVPLWQ
+121 SYSTVVPLWQ
-131 DLKGKTETKFPE
+131 DLKGKTETQFPE
-143 AFALAQILKIS
+143 VFALAQILKIS

-182 QEEVYKAM
+182 QEEVYKSM
-190 FKELSDAVDV
+190 FKELSAAIEV
-200 LTRYADNGTTSLLP
+200 LTKYADNGNSKLLP
-214 KADAVYGGDVR
+214 NADAVYAGDVH

-240 RVYYADAALSRQYAM
+240 RVYYADAALSKQYAL
-255 QAINHP
+255 QAVNHS
-261 YGVMKAKEDEA
+261 YGVMKTKDDEA
-272 KMEKGAGLVFKNNFD
+272 KMERGASLEFKNNLD
-287 DLINQYNECRMG
+287 VLINQYNECRMG

-314 AKYFHTSSL
+314 PKYFNTSTV
-323 SQAMTVGTMGK
+323 SQAVTVGTYGK
-334 YMAIPTGHDVN
+334 YSGVPTGHDVS
-345 SNETFKNTSRPAISN
+345 SNDAFKDSSRPAITS

-368 ASEVYFLLSEAALH
+368 ASEVYFLLAEAALH
-382 GFPVGQSAEDLYK
+382 GFAVGGTAESLYE

-403 ENGIPTSE
+403 ENGIASSE
-411 VTAYLQSGLQPA
+411 VADYMSSGLKPS
-423 AYNMSVANPSVNVSV
+423 AYSFHLTNPSVNVDV
-438 PAVTQATTEWTG
+438 PAVTEATTAWSG

-457 KIMIQKWIALFPNGQ
+457 KIMIQKWIALYPNGQ

-484 KLHSAIT
+484 KLHSVVT
-491 NYSNGEVDSEIG
+491 NYSNGEIDSEVG
-503 IRRMRYPTNR
+503 IRRMRFPTNK

-522 LESARQMLRGGQDK
+522 LESARKLLRGGLDK

>member
-1 MMTTKAYKHKLSKYI
+1 MKTKAYKYI
-16 IAVLALSSLTACDFE
+16 VGVLALSLFTACDFQ

-41 PEEGMM
+41 PEEGLM
-47 DGITIGG
+47 DGISIGG
-54 PITAMEKCVFPVGTQ
+54 PITAMQKCVFPVGTQ
-69 ADGTLVVNR
+69 ADGTSVANR

-121 AYSTVVPLWQ
+121 SYSTVVPLWQ
-131 DLKGKTETKFPE
+131 DLKGKTETQFPE
-143 AFALAQILKIS
+143 VFALAQILKIS

-190 FKELSDAVDV
+190 FKELSDAIEV
-200 LTRYADNGTTSLLP
+200 LTKYADNGNSKLLP
-214 KADAVYGGDVR
+214 NADAVYAGDVH

-240 RVYYADAALSRQYAM
+240 RVYYADAALSKKYAL
-255 QAINHP
+255 QAVNHS
-261 YGVMKAKEDEA
+261 YGVMKTKDDEA
-272 KMEKGAGLVFKNNFD
+272 KMERGASLEFKNNFD
-287 DLINQYNECRMG
+287 VLINQYNECRMG

-314 AKYFHTSSL
+314 PKYFNTSTV
-323 SQAMTVGTMGK
+323 SQAVTVGTYGK
-334 YMAIPTGHDVN
+334 YSGVPTGHDVS
-345 SNETFKNTSRPAISN
+345 SNDAFRDSSRPAITS

-368 ASEVYFLLSEAALH
+368 ASEVYFLLAEAALH
-382 GFPVGQSAEDLYK
+382 GFAVGGTAESLYE

-403 ENGIPTSE
+403 ENGIASSE
-411 VTAYLQSGLQPA
+411 VADYMSSGLKPS
-423 AYNMSVANPSVNVSV
+423 AYSFHLTNPGVNVDV

-457 KIMIQKWIALFPNGQ
+457 KIMIQKWIALYPNGQ

-484 KLHSAIT
+484 KLHSVVT
-491 NYSNGEVDSEIG
+491 NYSNGEIDSEVG
-503 IRRMRYPTNR
+503 IRRMRFPTNK

-522 LESARQMLRGGQDK
+522 LESARKLLRGGLDK

>member
-1 MMTTKAYKHKLSKYI
+1 MKTKAYKYI
-16 IAVLALSSLTACDFE
+16 VGVLALSLFTACDFQ

-41 PEEGMM
+41 PEEGLM
-47 DGITIGG
+47 DGISIGG
-54 PITAMEKCVFPVGTQ
+54 PITAMQKCVFPVGTQ
-69 ADGTLVVNR
+69 ADGTSVANR

-121 AYSTVVPLWQ
+121 SYSTVVPLWQ
-131 DLKGKTETKFPE
+131 DLKGKTETQFPE
-143 AFALAQILKIS
+143 VFALAQILKIS

-190 FKELSDAVDV
+190 FKELSDAIEV
-200 LTRYADNGTTSLLP
+200 LTKYADNGNSKLLP
-214 KADAVYGGDVR
+214 NADAVYAGDVH

-240 RVYYADAALSRQYAM
+240 RVYYADAALSKQYAL
-255 QAINHP
+255 QAVNHP
-261 YGVMKAKEDEA
+261 YGVMKSMDDEA
-272 KMEKGAGLVFKNNFD
+272 KMERGASLEFKNNLD
-287 DLINQYNECRMG
+287 VLINQYNECRMG

-314 AKYFHTSSL
+314 PKYFNTSTV
-323 SQAMTVGTMGK
+323 SQAVTVGTYGK
-334 YMAIPTGHDVN
+334 YSGVPTGHDVS
-345 SNETFKNTSRPAISN
+345 SNDAFKDSSRPAITS

-368 ASEVYFLLSEAALH
+368 ASEVYFLLAEAALH
-382 GFPVGQSAEDLYK
+382 GFAVGGTAESLYE

-403 ENGIPTSE
+403 ENGIASSE
-411 VTAYLQSGLQPA
+411 VADYMSSGLKPS
-423 AYNMSVANPSVNVSV
+423 AYSFHLTNPGVNVDV
-438 PAVTQATTEWTG
+438 PAVTQATTEWSG

-457 KIMIQKWIALFPNGQ
+457 KIMIQKWIALYPNGQ

-484 KLHSAIT
+484 KLHSVVT
-491 NYSNGEVDSEIG
+491 NYSNGEVDSEVG
-503 IRRMRYPTNR
+503 IRRMRFPTNK

-522 LESARQMLRGGQDK
+522 LESARKLLRGGLDK

>member
-1 MMTTKAYKHKLSKYI
+1 MKTKAYKYI
-16 IAVLALSSLTACDFE
+16 VGVLALSLFTACDFQ

-41 PEEGMM
+41 PEEGLM
-47 DGITIGG
+47 DGISIGG
-54 PITAMEKCVFPVGTQ
+54 PITALQKCVFPVGTQ
-69 ADGTLVVNR
+69 ADGTSVANR

-121 AYSTVVPLWQ
+121 SYSTVVPLWQ
-131 DLKGKTETKFPE
+131 DLKGKTETQFPE
-143 AFALAQILKIS
+143 VFALAQILKIS

-182 QEEVYKAM
+182 QEEVYKSM
-190 FKELSDAVDV
+190 FKELSDAIEV
-200 LTRYADNGTTSLLP
+200 LTKYADNGNSKLLP
-214 KADAVYGGDVR
+214 NADAVYAGDVH

-240 RVYYADAALSRQYAM
+240 RVYYADAALSKQYAL
-255 QAINHP
+255 QAVNHS
-261 YGVMKAKEDEA
+261 YGVMKTKDDEA
-272 KMEKGAGLVFKNNFD
+272 KMERGASLEFKNNLD
-287 DLINQYNECRMG
+287 VLINQYNECRMG

-314 AKYFHTSSL
+314 PKYFNTSTV
-323 SQAMTVGTMGK
+323 SQAVTVGTYGK
-334 YMAIPTGHDVN
+334 YSGVPTGHDVS
-345 SNETFKNTSRPAISN
+345 SNDAFKDSSRPAITS

-368 ASEVYFLLSEAALH
+368 ASEVYFLLAEAALH
-382 GFPVGQSAEDLYK
+382 GFAVGGTAESLYE

-403 ENGIPTSE
+403 ENGIASSE
-411 VTAYLQSGLQPA
+411 VADYMSSGLKPS
-423 AYNMSVANPSVNVSV
+423 AYSFHLTNPSVNVDA
-438 PAVTQATTEWTG
+438 PTLTQATTEWTG

-457 KIMIQKWIALFPNGQ
+457 KIMIQKWIALYPNGQ

-484 KLHSAIT
+484 KLHSTIT
-491 NYSNGEVDSEIG
+491 NYSNGEVDSEVG
-503 IRRMRYPTNR
+503 IRRMRFPTNK

-522 LESARQMLRGGQDK
+522 LESARKLLRGGLDK

>member
-1 MMTTKAYKHKLSKYI
+1 MKTKAYKYI
-16 IAVLALSSLTACDFE
+16 VGVLALSLFTACDFQ

-41 PEEGMM
+41 PEEGLM
-47 DGITIGG
+47 DGISIGG
-54 PITAMEKCVFPVGTQ
+54 PITAMQKCVFPVGTQ
-69 ADGTLVVNR
+69 ADGTSVANR

-121 AYSTVVPLWQ
+121 SYSTVVPLWQ
-131 DLKGKTETKFPE
+131 DLKGKTETQFPE
-143 AFALAQILKIS
+143 VFALAQILKIS

-190 FKELSDAVDV
+190 FKELSDAIEV
-200 LTRYADNGTTSLLP
+200 LTKYADNGNSKLLP
-214 KADAVYGGDVR
+214 NADAVYAGDVH

-240 RVYYADAALSRQYAM
+240 RVYYADAALSKKYAL
-255 QAINHP
+255 QAVNHS
-261 YGVMKAKEDEA
+261 YGVMKSKDDEA
-272 KMEKGAGLVFKNNFD
+272 KMERGASLEFKNNLD
-287 DLINQYNECRMG
+287 VLINQYNECRMG

-314 AKYFHTSSL
+314 PKYFNTSTV
-323 SQAMTVGTMGK
+323 SQAVTVGTFGK
-334 YMAIPTGHDVN
+334 YSGVPTGHDVS
-345 SNETFKNTSRPAISN
+345 SNDAFRDSSRPAITS

-368 ASEVYFLLSEAALH
+368 ASEVYFLLAEAALH
-382 GFPVGQSAEDLYK
+382 GFAVGGTAESLYE

-403 ENGIPTSE
+403 ENGIASSE
-411 VTAYLQSGLQPA
+411 VADYMSSGLKPS
-423 AYNMSVANPSVNVSV
+423 AYSFHLTNPGVNVDV
-438 PAVTQATTEWTG
+438 PAVTEATTAWSG

-457 KIMIQKWIALFPNGQ
+457 KIMIQKWIALYPNGQ
-472 EAWTEYRRTGYP
+472 EAWTESRRTGYP
-484 KLHSAIT
+484 KLHSVVT
-491 NYSNGEVDSEIG
+491 NYSNGEIDSEVG
-503 IRRMRYPTNR
+503 IRRMRFPTNK

-522 LESARQMLRGGQDK
+522 LESARKLLRGGLDK

>member
-1 MMTTKAYKHKLSKYI
+1 MKTKAYKYI
-16 IAVLALSSLTACDFE
+16 VGVLALSLFTACDFQ

-41 PEEGMM
+41 PEEGLM
-47 DGITIGG
+47 DGISIGG
-54 PITAMEKCVFPVGTQ
+54 PITAMQKCVFPVGTQ
-69 ADGTLVVNR
+69 ADGTSVANR

-121 AYSTVVPLWQ
+121 SYSTVVPLWQ
-131 DLKGKTETKFPE
+131 DLKGKTETQFPE
-143 AFALAQILKIS
+143 VFALAQILKIS

-190 FKELSDAVDV
+190 FKELSDAIEV
-200 LTRYADNGTTSLLP
+200 LTKYADNGNSKLLP
-214 KADAVYGGDVR
+214 NADAVYAGDVH

-240 RVYYADAALSRQYAM
+240 RVYYADAALSKKYAL
-255 QAINHP
+255 QAVNHS
-261 YGVMKAKEDEA
+261 YGVMKTKDDEA
-272 KMEKGAGLVFKNNFD
+272 KMERGASLEFKNNLD
-287 DLINQYNECRMG
+287 VLINQYNECRMG

-314 AKYFHTSSL
+314 PKYFNTSTV
-323 SQAMTVGTMGK
+323 SQAVTVGTYGK
-334 YMAIPTGHDVN
+334 YSGVPTGHDVS
-345 SNETFKNTSRPAISN
+345 SNDAFKDSSRPAITS

-368 ASEVYFLLSEAALH
+368 ASEVYFLLAEAALH
-382 GFPVGQSAEDLYK
+382 GFAVGGTAESLYE

-403 ENGIPTSE
+403 ENGIASSE
-411 VTAYLQSGLQPA
+411 VADYMSSGLKPS
-423 AYNMSVANPSVNVSV
+423 AYSFHLTNPGVNVDV
-438 PAVTQATTEWTG
+438 PAVTEATTAWSG

-457 KIMIQKWIALFPNGQ
+457 KIMIQKWIALYPNGQ
-472 EAWTEYRRTGYP
+472 EAWSEYRRTGYP
-484 KLHSAIT
+484 KLHSVVT
-491 NYSNGEVDSEIG
+491 NYSNSEIDSEVG
-503 IRRMRYPTNR
+503 IRRMRFPTNK

-522 LESARQMLRGGQDK
+522 LESARKLLRGGLDK

>member
-1 MMTTKAYKHKLSKYI
+1 MKTKAYKYI
-16 IAVLALSSLTACDFE
+16 VGFLALSLFTACDFQ

-41 PEEGMM
+41 PEEGLM
-47 DGITIGG
+47 DGISIGG
-54 PITAMEKCVFPVGTQ
+54 PITAMQKCVFPVGTQ
-69 ADGTLVVNR
+69 ADGTSVANR

-121 AYSTVVPLWQ
+121 SYSTVVPLWQ
-131 DLKGKTETKFPE
+131 DLKGKTETQFPE
-143 AFALAQILKIS
+143 VFALAQILKIS

-182 QEEVYKAM
+182 QEEVYKSM
-190 FKELSDAVDV
+190 FKELSDAIEV
-200 LTRYADNGTTSLLP
+200 LTKYADNGNSKLLP
-214 KADAVYGGDVR
+214 NADAVYAGDVH

-240 RVYYADAALSRQYAM
+240 RVYYADAALSKKYAL
-255 QAINHP
+255 QAVNHS
-261 YGVMKAKEDEA
+261 YGVMKTKDDEA
-272 KMEKGAGLVFKNNFD
+272 KMERGASLEFKNNLD
-287 DLINQYNECRMG
+287 VLINQYNECRMG

-314 AKYFHTSSL
+314 PKYFNTSTV
-323 SQAMTVGTMGK
+323 SQAVTVGTYGK
-334 YMAIPTGHDVN
+334 YSGVPTGHDVS
-345 SNETFKNTSRPAISN
+345 SNDAFKDSSRPAITS

-368 ASEVYFLLSEAALH
+368 ASEVYFLLAEAALH
-382 GFPVGQSAEDLYK
+382 GFAVGGTAESLYE

-403 ENGIPTSE
+403 ENGIASSE
-411 VTAYLQSGLQPA
+411 VADYMSSGLKPS
-423 AYNMSVANPSVNVSV
+423 AYSFHLTNPGVNVDV
-438 PAVTQATTEWTG
+438 PAVTEATTAWSG

-457 KIMIQKWIALFPNGQ
+457 KIMIQKWIALYPNGQ
-472 EAWTEYRRTGYP
+472 EAWSEYRRTGYP
-484 KLHSAIT
+484 KLHSTIT
-491 NYSNGEVDSEIG
+491 NYSNGEVDSEVG
-503 IRRMRYPTNR
+503 IRRMRFPTNK

-522 LESARQMLRGGQDK
+522 LESARKLLRGGLDK

>member
-1 MMTTKAYKHKLSKYI
+1 MKTKAYKYI
-16 IAVLALSSLTACDFE
+16 VGFLALSLFTACDFQ

-41 PEEGMM
+41 PEEGLM
-47 DGITIGG
+47 DGISIGG
-54 PITAMEKCVFPVGTQ
+54 PITAMQKCVFPVGTQ
-69 ADGTLVVNR
+69 ADGTSVANR

-121 AYSTVVPLWQ
+121 SYSTVVPLWQ
-131 DLKGKTETKFPE
+131 DLKSKTETQFPE
-143 AFALAQILKIS
+143 VFALAQILKIS

-190 FKELSDAVDV
+190 FKELSDAIEV
-200 LTRYADNGTTSLLP
+200 LTKYADNGNSKLLP
-214 KADAVYGGDVR
+214 NADAVYAGDVH

-240 RVYYADAALSRQYAM
+240 RVYYADAALSKKYAL
-255 QAINHP
+255 QAVNHS
-261 YGVMKAKEDEA
+261 YGVMKTKDDEA
-272 KMEKGAGLVFKNNFD
+272 KMERGASLEFKNNLD
-287 DLINQYNECRMG
+287 VLINQYNECRMG

-314 AKYFHTSSL
+314 PKYFNTSTV
-323 SQAMTVGTMGK
+323 SQAVTVGTYGK
-334 YMAIPTGHDVN
+334 YSGVPTGHDVS
-345 SNETFKNTSRPAISN
+345 SNDAFRDSSRPAITS

-368 ASEVYFLLSEAALH
+368 ASEVYFLLAEAALH
-382 GFPVGQSAEDLYK
+382 GFAVGGTAESLYE

-403 ENGIPTSE
+403 ENGIASSE
-411 VTAYLQSGLQPA
+411 VADYMSSGLKPS
-423 AYNMSVANPSVNVSV
+423 AYSFHLTNPGVNVDV
-438 PAVTQATTEWTG
+438 PAVTEATTAWSG

-457 KIMIQKWIALFPNGQ
+457 KIMIQKWIALYPNGQ

-484 KLHSAIT
+484 KLHSVVT
-491 NYSNGEVDSEIG
+491 NYSNGEIDSEVG
-503 IRRMRYPTNR
+503 IRRMRFPTNK
-513 STSAEDIAN
+513 STSVEDIAN
-522 LESARQMLRGGQDK
+522 LESARKLLRGGLDK

>member
-1 MMTTKAYKHKLSKYI
+1 MKTKAYKYI
-16 IAVLALSSLTACDFE
+16 VGVLALSLFTACDFQ

-41 PEEGMM
+41 PEEGLM
-47 DGITIGG
+47 DGISIGG
-54 PITAMEKCVFPVGTQ
+54 PITAMQKCVFPVGTQ
-69 ADGTLVVNR
+69 ADGTGVANR

-121 AYSTVVPLWQ
+121 SYSTVVPLWQ
-131 DLKGKTETKFPE
+131 DLKGKTETQFPE
-143 AFALAQILKIS
+143 VFALAQILKIS

-182 QEEVYKAM
+182 QEEVYKSM
-190 FKELSDAVDV
+190 FKELSDAIEV
-200 LTRYADNGTTSLLP
+200 LTKYADNGNSKLLP
-214 KADAVYGGDVR
+214 NADAVYAGDVH

-240 RVYYADAALSRQYAM
+240 RVYYADAALSKKYAL
-255 QAINHP
+255 QAVNHS
-261 YGVMKAKEDEA
+261 YGVMKTKDDEA
-272 KMEKGAGLVFKNNFD
+272 KMERGASLEFKNNLD
-287 DLINQYNECRMG
+287 VLINQYNECRMG

-314 AKYFHTSSL
+314 PKYFNTSTV
-323 SQAMTVGTMGK
+323 SQAVTVGTYGK
-334 YMAIPTGHDVN
+334 YSGVPTGHDVS
-345 SNETFKNTSRPAISN
+345 SNDAFKDSSRPAITS

-368 ASEVYFLLSEAALH
+368 ASEVYFLLAEAALH
-382 GFPVGQSAEDLYK
+382 GFAVGGTAESLYE

-403 ENGIPTSE
+403 ENGIASSE
-411 VTAYLQSGLQPA
+411 VADYMSSGLKPS
-423 AYNMSVANPSVNVSV
+423 AYSFHLTNPGVNVDV
-438 PAVTQATTEWTG
+438 PAVTEATTAWSG

-457 KIMIQKWIALFPNGQ
+457 KIMIQKWIALYPNGQ
-472 EAWTEYRRTGYP
+472 EAWSEYRRTGYP
-484 KLHSAIT
+484 KLHSVVT
-491 NYSNGEVDSEIG
+491 NYSNGEVDSEVG
-503 IRRMRYPTNR
+503 IRRMRFPTNK

-522 LESARQMLRGGQDK
+522 LESARKLLRGGLDK

>member
-1 MMTTKAYKHKLSKYI
+1 MKTKAYKYI
-16 IAVLALSSLTACDFE
+16 VGFLALSLFTACDFQ

-41 PEEGMM
+41 PEEGLM
-47 DGITIGG
+47 DGISIGG
-54 PITAMEKCVFPVGTQ
+54 PITAMQKCVFPVGTQ
-69 ADGTLVVNR
+69 ADGTSVANR

-121 AYSTVVPLWQ
+121 SYSTVVPLWQ
-131 DLKGKTETKFPE
+131 DLKGKTETQFPE
-143 AFALAQILKIS
+143 VFALAQILKIS

-182 QEEVYKAM
+182 QEEVYKSM
-190 FKELSDAVDV
+190 FKELSDAIEV
-200 LTRYADNGTTSLLP
+200 LTKYADNGNSKLLP
-214 KADAVYGGDVR
+214 NADAIYAGDVH

-240 RVYYADAALSRQYAM
+240 RVYYADAALSKQYAL
-255 QAINHP
+255 QAVNHS
-261 YGVMKAKEDEA
+261 YGVMKTKDDEA
-272 KMEKGAGLVFKNNFD
+272 KMERGASLEFKNNLD
-287 DLINQYNECRMG
+287 VLINQYNECRMG

-314 AKYFHTSSL
+314 PKYFNTSTV
-323 SQAMTVGTMGK
+323 SQAVTVGTYGK
-334 YMAIPTGHDVN
+334 YSGVPTGHDVS
-345 SNETFKNTSRPAISN
+345 SNDAFKDSSRPAITS

-368 ASEVYFLLSEAALH
+368 ASEVYFLLAEAALH
-382 GFPVGQSAEDLYK
+382 GFAVGGTAESLYE

-403 ENGIPTSE
+403 ENGIASSE
-411 VTAYLQSGLQPA
+411 VADYMSSGLKPS
-423 AYNMSVANPSVNVSV
+423 AYSFHLTNPGVNVDV
-438 PAVTQATTEWTG
+438 PAVTEATTAWSG

-457 KIMIQKWIALFPNGQ
+457 KIMIQKWIALYPNGQ

-484 KLHSAIT
+484 KLHSTIT
-491 NYSNGEVDSEIG
+491 NYSNGEVDSEVG
-503 IRRMRYPTNR
+503 IRRMRFPTNK

-522 LESARQMLRGGQDK
+522 LESARKLLRGGLDK

>member
-1 MMTTKAYKHKLSKYI
+1 MKTKAYKYI
-16 IAVLALSSLTACDFE
+16 VGVLALSLFTACDFQ

-41 PEEGMM
+41 PEEGLM
-47 DGITIGG
+47 DGISIGG
-54 PITAMEKCVFPVGTQ
+54 PITAMQKCVFPVGTQ
-69 ADGTLVVNR
+69 ADGTSVANR

-121 AYSTVVPLWQ
+121 SYSTVVPLWQ
-131 DLKGKTETKFPE
+131 DLKGKTETQFPE
-143 AFALAQILKIS
+143 VFALAQILKIS

-182 QEEVYKAM
+182 QEEVYKSM
-190 FKELSDAVDV
+190 FKELSDAIEV
-200 LTRYADNGTTSLLP
+200 LTKYADNGNSKLLP
-214 KADAVYGGDVR
+214 NADAVYAGDVH

-240 RVYYADAALSRQYAM
+240 RVYYADAALSKKYAL
-255 QAINHP
+255 QAVNHS
-261 YGVMKAKEDEA
+261 YGVMKTKDDEA
-272 KMEKGAGLVFKNNFD
+272 KMERGASLEFKNNLD
-287 DLINQYNECRMG
+287 VLINQYNECRMG

-314 AKYFHTSSL
+314 PKFFNTSTV
-323 SQAMTVGTMGK
+323 SQAVTVGTYGK
-334 YMAIPTGHDVN
+334 YSGVPTGHDVS
-345 SNETFKNTSRPAISN
+345 SNDAFRDSSRPAITS

-368 ASEVYFLLSEAALH
+368 ASEVYFLLAEAALH
-382 GFPVGQSAEDLYK
+382 GFAVGGTAESLYE

-403 ENGIPTSE
+403 ENGIASSE
-411 VTAYLQSGLQPA
+411 VSDYMSSGLKPS
-423 AYNMSVANPSVNVSV
+423 AYSFHLTNPSVNVDA
-438 PAVTQATTEWTG
+438 PALTQATTEWTG

-457 KIMIQKWIALFPNGQ
+457 KIMIQKWIALYPNGQ
-472 EAWTEYRRTGYP
+472 EAWSEYRRTGYP
-484 KLHSAIT
+484 KLHSAIS
-491 NYSNGEVDSEIG
+491 NYSNGEVDSEVG
-503 IRRMRYPTNR
+503 IRRMRFPTNK

-522 LESARQMLRGGQDK
+522 LESARKLLRGGLDK

>member
-1 MMTTKAYKHKLSKYI
+1 MKTKAYKYI
-16 IAVLALSSLTACDFE
+16 VGVLALSLFTACDFQ

-41 PEEGMM
+41 PEEGLM
-47 DGITIGG
+47 DGISIGG
-54 PITAMEKCVFPVGTQ
+54 PITAMQKCVFPVGTQ
-69 ADGTLVVNR
+69 ADGTSVANR

-121 AYSTVVPLWQ
+121 SYSTVVPLWQ
-131 DLKGKTETKFPE
+131 DLKGKTETQFPE
-143 AFALAQILKIS
+143 VFALAQILKIS

-190 FKELSDAVDV
+190 FKELSDAIEV
-200 LTRYADNGTTSLLP
+200 LTKYADNGNSKLLP
-214 KADAVYGGDVR
+214 NADAVYAGDVH

-240 RVYYADAALSRQYAM
+240 RVYYADAALSKQYAL
-255 QAINHP
+255 QAVNHS
-261 YGVMKAKEDEA
+261 YGVMKTKDDEA
-272 KMEKGAGLVFKNNFD
+272 KMERGASLEFKNNLD
-287 DLINQYNECRMG
+287 VLINQYNECRMG

-314 AKYFHTSSL
+314 PKYFNTSTV
-323 SQAMTVGTMGK
+323 SQAVTVGTYGK
-334 YMAIPTGHDVN
+334 YSGVPTGHDVS
-345 SNETFKNTSRPAISN
+345 SNDAFKDSSRPAITS

-368 ASEVYFLLSEAALH
+368 ASEVYFLLAEAALH
-382 GFPVGQSAEDLYK
+382 GFAVGGTAESLYE

-403 ENGIPTSE
+403 ENGIASSE
-411 VTAYLQSGLQPA
+411 VADYMSSGLKPS
-423 AYNMSVANPSVNVSV
+423 AYSFHLTNPGVNVDV
-438 PAVTQATTEWTG
+438 PAVTEATTAWSG

-457 KIMIQKWIALFPNGQ
+457 KIMIQKWIALYPNGQ

-484 KLHSAIT
+484 KLHSTIT
-491 NYSNGEVDSEIG
+491 NYSNGEVDSEVG
-503 IRRMRYPTNR
+503 IRRMRFPTNK

-522 LESARQMLRGGQDK
+522 LESARKLLRGGLDK

>member
-1 MMTTKAYKHKLSKYI
+1 MKTKTYKYI
-16 IAVLALSSLTACDFE
+16 VGFLALSLFTACDFQ

-41 PEEGMM
+41 PEEGLM
-47 DGITIGG
+47 DGISIGG
-54 PITAMEKCVFPVGTQ
+54 PITAMQKCVFPVGTQ
-69 ADGTLVVNR
+69 ADGTSVANR

-121 AYSTVVPLWQ
+121 SYSTVVPLWQ
-131 DLKGKTETKFPE
+131 DLKGKTATQFPE
-143 AFALAQILKIS
+143 VFALAQILKIS

-190 FKELSDAVDV
+190 FKELSDAIEV
-200 LTRYADNGTTSLLP
+200 LTKYADNGNSKLLP
-214 KADAVYGGDVR
+214 NADAVYAGDVH

-240 RVYYADAALSRQYAM
+240 RVYYADAALSKKYAL
-255 QAINHP
+255 QAVNHS
-261 YGVMKAKEDEA
+261 YGVMKTKDDEA
-272 KMEKGAGLVFKNNFD
+272 KMERGASLEFKNNLD
-287 DLINQYNECRMG
+287 VLINQYNECRMG

-314 AKYFHTSSL
+314 PKYFNTSTV
-323 SQAMTVGTMGK
+323 SQAVTVGTYGK
-334 YMAIPTGHDVN
+334 YSGVPTGHDVS
-345 SNETFKNTSRPAISN
+345 SNDAFRDSSRPAITS

-368 ASEVYFLLSEAALH
+368 ASEVYFLLAEAALH
-382 GFPVGQSAEDLYK
+382 GFAVGGTAESLYE

-403 ENGIPTSE
+403 ENGIASSE
-411 VTAYLQSGLQPA
+411 VADYMSSGLKPS
-423 AYNMSVANPSVNVSV
+423 AYSFHFTNPGVNVDV
-438 PAVTQATTEWTG
+438 PAVTEATTAWSG

-457 KIMIQKWIALFPNGQ
+457 KIMIQKWIALYPNGQ

-484 KLHSAIT
+484 KLHSVVT
-491 NYSNGEVDSEIG
+491 NYSNGEVDSEVG
-503 IRRMRYPTNR
+503 IRRMRFPTNK

-522 LESARQMLRGGQDK
+522 LESARKLLRGGLDK

>member
-1 MMTTKAYKHKLSKYI
+1 MKTKAYKYI
-16 IAVLALSSLTACDFE
+16 VGVLALSLFTACDFQ

-41 PEEGMM
+41 PEEGLM
-47 DGITIGG
+47 DGISIGG
-54 PITAMEKCVFPVGTQ
+54 PITAMQKCVFPVGTQ
-69 ADGTLVVNR
+69 ADGTSVANR

-121 AYSTVVPLWQ
+121 SYSTVVPLWQ
-131 DLKGKTETKFPE
+131 DLKGKTETQFPE
-143 AFALAQILKIS
+143 VFALAQILKIS

-190 FKELSDAVDV
+190 FKELSDAIEV
-200 LTRYADNGTTSLLP
+200 LTKYADNGNSKLLP
-214 KADAVYGGDVR
+214 NADAVYAGDVH

-240 RVYYADAALSRQYAM
+240 RVYYADAALSKQYAL
-255 QAINHP
+255 QAVNHP
-261 YGVMKAKEDEA
+261 YGVMKSMDDEA
-272 KMEKGAGLVFKNNFD
+272 KMERGASLEFKNNLD
-287 DLINQYNECRMG
+287 VLINQYNECRMG

-314 AKYFHTSSL
+314 PKYFNTSTV
-323 SQAMTVGTMGK
+323 SQAVTVGTYGK
-334 YMAIPTGHDVN
+334 YSGVPTGHDVS
-345 SNETFKNTSRPAISN
+345 SNDAFKDSSRPAITS

-368 ASEVYFLLSEAALH
+368 ASEVYFLLAEAALH
-382 GFPVGQSAEDLYK
+382 GFAVGGTAESLYE

-403 ENGIPTSE
+403 ENGIASSE
-411 VTAYLQSGLQPA
+411 VADYMSSGLKPS
-423 AYNMSVANPSVNVSV
+423 AYSFHLTNPGVNVDV
-438 PAVTQATTEWTG
+438 PAVTEATTAWSG

-457 KIMIQKWIALFPNGQ
+457 KIMIQKWIALYPNGQ

-484 KLHSAIT
+484 KLHSVVT
-491 NYSNGEVDSEIG
+491 NYSNGEVDSEVG
-503 IRRMRYPTNR
+503 IRRMRFPTNK

-522 LESARQMLRGGQDK
+522 LESARKLLRGGLDK

>member
-1 MMTTKAYKHKLSKYI
+1 MKTKAYKYI
-16 IAVLALSSLTACDFE
+16 VGFLALSLFTACDFQ

-41 PEEGMM
+41 PEEGLM
-47 DGITIGG
+47 DGISIGG
-54 PITAMEKCVFPVGTQ
+54 PITAMQKCVFPVGTQ
-69 ADGTLVVNR
+69 ADGTSVANR

-121 AYSTVVPLWQ
+121 SYSTVVPLWQ
-131 DLKGKTETKFPE
+131 DLKGKTETQFPE
-143 AFALAQILKIS
+143 VFALAQILKIS

-182 QEEVYKAM
+182 QEEVYKSM
-190 FKELSDAVDV
+190 FKELSDAIEV
-200 LTRYADNGTTSLLP
+200 LTKYADNGNSKLLP
-214 KADAVYGGDVR
+214 NADAVYAGDVH

-240 RVYYADAALSRQYAM
+240 RVYYADAALSKKYAL
-255 QAINHP
+255 QAVNHS
-261 YGVMKAKEDEA
+261 YGVMKTKDDEA
-272 KMEKGAGLVFKNNFD
+272 KMERGASLEFKNNLD
-287 DLINQYNECRMG
+287 VLINQYNECRMG

-314 AKYFHTSSL
+314 PKYFNTSTV
-323 SQAMTVGTMGK
+323 SQAVTVGTYGK
-334 YMAIPTGHDVN
+334 YSGVPTGHDVS
-345 SNETFKNTSRPAISN
+345 SNDAFRDSSRPAITS

-368 ASEVYFLLSEAALH
+368 ASEVYFLLAEAALH
-382 GFPVGQSAEDLYK
+382 GFAVGGTAESLYE

-403 ENGIPTSE
+403 ENGIASSE
-411 VTAYLQSGLQPA
+411 VADYMSSGLKPS
-423 AYNMSVANPSVNVSV
+423 AYSFHLTNPSVNVDA
-438 PAVTQATTEWTG
+438 PALTQATTEWTG

-457 KIMIQKWIALFPNGQ
+457 KIMIQKWIALYPNGQ
-472 EAWTEYRRTGYP
+472 EAWSEYRRTGYP
-484 KLHSAIT
+484 KLHSVVT
-491 NYSNGEVDSEIG
+491 NYSNGEIDSEVG
-503 IRRMRYPTNR
+503 IRRMRFPTNK

-522 LESARQMLRGGQDK
+522 LESARKLLRGGLDK

>member
-1 MMTTKAYKHKLSKYI
+1 MKTKAYKYI
-16 IAVLALSSLTACDFE
+16 VGVLALSLFTACDFQ

-41 PEEGMM
+41 PEEGLM
-47 DGITIGG
+47 DGISIGG
-54 PITAMEKCVFPVGTQ
+54 PITALQKCVFPVGTQ
-69 ADGTLVVNR
+69 ADGTSVANR

-121 AYSTVVPLWQ
+121 SYSTVVPLWQ
-131 DLKGKTETKFPE
+131 DLKGKTETQFPE
-143 AFALAQILKIS
+143 VFALAQILKIS

-182 QEEVYKAM
+182 QEEVYKSM
-190 FKELSDAVDV
+190 FKELSDAIEV
-200 LTRYADNGTTSLLP
+200 LTKYADNGNSKLLP
-214 KADAVYGGDVR
+214 NADAVYAGDVH

-240 RVYYADAALSRQYAM
+240 RVYYADAALSKQYAL
-255 QAINHP
+255 QAVNHS
-261 YGVMKAKEDEA
+261 YGVMKTKDDEA
-272 KMEKGAGLVFKNNFD
+272 KMERGASLEFKNNLD
-287 DLINQYNECRMG
+287 VLINQYNECRMG

-314 AKYFHTSSL
+314 PKYFNTSTV
-323 SQAMTVGTMGK
+323 SQAVTVGTYGK
-334 YMAIPTGHDVN
+334 YSGVPTGHDVS
-345 SNETFKNTSRPAISN
+345 SNDAFKDSSRPAITS

-368 ASEVYFLLSEAALH
+368 ASEVYFLLAEAALH
-382 GFPVGQSAEDLYK
+382 GFAVGGTAESLYE

-403 ENGIPTSE
+403 ENGIASSE
-411 VTAYLQSGLQPA
+411 VADYMSSGLKPS
-423 AYNMSVANPSVNVSV
+423 AYSFHLTNPSVNVDT
-438 PAVTQATTEWTG
+438 PALTQATTEWTG

-457 KIMIQKWIALFPNGQ
+457 KIMIQKWIALYPNGQ

-484 KLHSAIT
+484 KLHSTIT
-491 NYSNGEVDSEIG
+491 NYSNGEVDSEVG
-503 IRRMRYPTNR
+503 IRRMRFPTNK

-522 LESARQMLRGGQDK
+522 LESARKLLRGGLDK

>member
-1 MMTTKAYKHKLSKYI
+1 MKTKAYKYI
-16 IAVLALSSLTACDFE
+16 VGVLALSLFTACDFQ

-41 PEEGMM
+41 PEEGLM
-47 DGITIGG
+47 DGISIGG
-54 PITAMEKCVFPVGTQ
+54 PITAMQKCVFPVGTQ
-69 ADGTLVVNR
+69 ADGTSVANR

-121 AYSTVVPLWQ
+121 SYSTVVPLWQ
-131 DLKGKTETKFPE
+131 DLKGKTETQFPE
-143 AFALAQILKIS
+143 VFALAQILKIS

-182 QEEVYKAM
+182 QEEVYKSM
-190 FKELSDAVDV
+190 FKELSDAIEV
-200 LTRYADNGTTSLLP
+200 LTKYADNGNSKLLP
-214 KADAVYGGDVR
+214 NADAIYAGDVH

-240 RVYYADAALSRQYAM
+240 RVYYADAALSKQYAL
-255 QAINHP
+255 QAVNHS
-261 YGVMKAKEDEA
+261 YGVMKSKDDEA
-272 KMEKGAGLVFKNNFD
+272 KMERGVSLEFKNNLD
-287 DLINQYNECRMG
+287 VLINQYNECRMG

-314 AKYFHTSSL
+314 PKYFNTSTV
-323 SQAMTVGTMGK
+323 SQAVTVGTYGK
-334 YMAIPTGHDVN
+334 YSGVPTGHDVS
-345 SNETFKNTSRPAISN
+345 SNDAFKDSSRPAITS

-368 ASEVYFLLSEAALH
+368 ASEVYFLLAEAALH
-382 GFPVGQSAEDLYK
+382 GFAVGGTAESLYE

-403 ENGIPTSE
+403 ENGIASSE
-411 VTAYLQSGLQPA
+411 VADYVSSGLKPS
-423 AYNMSVANPSVNVSV
+423 AYSFHLANPGVNVDV

-457 KIMIQKWIALFPNGQ
+457 KIMIQKWIALYPNGQ

-484 KLHSAIT
+484 KLHSVVT
-491 NYSNGEVDSEIG
+491 NYSNGEIDSEVG
-503 IRRMRYPTNR
+503 IRRMRFPTNK

-522 LESARQMLRGGQDK
+522 LESARKLLRGGLDK

>member
-1 MMTTKAYKHKLSKYI
+1 MKTKAYKYI
-16 IAVLALSSLTACDFE
+16 VGVLALSLFTACDFQ

-41 PEEGMM
+41 PEEGLM
-47 DGITIGG
+47 DGISIGG
-54 PITAMEKCVFPVGTQ
+54 PITAMQKCVFPVGTQ
-69 ADGTLVVNR
+69 ADGTRVANR

-121 AYSTVVPLWQ
+121 SYSTVVPLWQ
-131 DLKGKTETKFPE
+131 DLKGKTETQFPE
-143 AFALAQILKIS
+143 VFALAQILKIS

-182 QEEVYKAM
+182 QEEVYKSM
-190 FKELSDAVDV
+190 FKELSDAIEV
-200 LTRYADNGTTSLLP
+200 LTKYADNGNSKLLP
-214 KADAVYGGDVR
+214 NADAVYAGDVH

-240 RVYYADAALSRQYAM
+240 RVYYADAALSKKYAL
-255 QAINHP
+255 QAVNHS
-261 YGVMKAKEDEA
+261 YGVMKTKDDEA
-272 KMEKGAGLVFKNNFD
+272 KMERGASLEFKNNLD
-287 DLINQYNECRMG
+287 VLINQYNECRMG

-314 AKYFHTSSL
+314 PKYFNTSTV
-323 SQAMTVGTMGK
+323 SQAVTVGTYGK
-334 YMAIPTGHDVN
+334 YSGVPTGHDVS
-345 SNETFKNTSRPAISN
+345 SNDAFRDSSRPAITS

-368 ASEVYFLLSEAALH
+368 ASEVYFLLAEAALH
-382 GFPVGQSAEDLYK
+382 GFAVGGTAESLYE

-403 ENGIPTSE
+403 ENGIASSE
-411 VTAYLQSGLQPA
+411 VADYMSSGLKPS
-423 AYNMSVANPSVNVSV
+423 AYSFHLTNPGVNVDV
-438 PAVTQATTEWTG
+438 PAVTEATTAWSG

-457 KIMIQKWIALFPNGQ
+457 KIMIQKWIALYPNGQ

-484 KLHSAIT
+484 KLHSVVT
-491 NYSNGEVDSEIG
+491 NYSNGEIDSEVG
-503 IRRMRYPTNR
+503 IRRMRFPTNK

-522 LESARQMLRGGQDK
+522 LESARKLLRGGLDK

>member
-1 MMTTKAYKHKLSKYI
+1 MKTKAYKYI
-16 IAVLALSSLTACDFE
+16 VGVLALSLFTACDFQ

-41 PEEGMM
+41 PEEGLM
-47 DGITIGG
+47 DGISIGG
-54 PITAMEKCVFPVGTQ
+54 PITAMQKCVFPIGTQ
-69 ADGTLVVNR
+69 ADGTSVANR

-121 AYSTVVPLWQ
+121 SYSTVVPLWQ
-131 DLKGKTETKFPE
+131 DLKGKTEAQFPE
-143 AFALAQILKIS
+143 VFALAQILKIS

-190 FKELSDAVDV
+190 FKELSDAIEV
-200 LTRYADNGTTSLLP
+200 LTKYADNGNSKLLP
-214 KADAVYGGDVR
+214 NADAVYAGDVH

-240 RVYYADAALSRQYAM
+240 RVYYADAALSKKYAL
-255 QAINHP
+255 QAVNHS
-261 YGVMKAKEDEA
+261 YGVMKTKDDEA
-272 KMEKGAGLVFKNNFD
+272 KMERGASLEFKNNLD
-287 DLINQYNECRMG
+287 VLINQYNECRMG

-314 AKYFHTSSL
+314 PKYFNTSTV
-323 SQAMTVGTMGK
+323 SQAVTVGTYGK
-334 YMAIPTGHDVN
+334 YSGVPTGHDVS
-345 SNETFKNTSRPAISN
+345 SNDAFRDSSRPAITS

-368 ASEVYFLLSEAALH
+368 ASEVYFLLAEAALH
-382 GFPVGQSAEDLYK
+382 GFAVGGTAESLYE

-403 ENGIPTSE
+403 ENGIASSE
-411 VTAYLQSGLQPA
+411 VADYMSSGLKPS
-423 AYNMSVANPSVNVSV
+423 AYSFHLTNPGVNVDV
-438 PAVTQATTEWTG
+438 PAVTEATTAWSG

-457 KIMIQKWIALFPNGQ
+457 KIMIQKWIALYPNGQ
-472 EAWTEYRRTGYP
+472 EAWSEYRRTGYP
-484 KLHSAIT
+484 KLHSVVT
-491 NYSNGEVDSEIG
+491 NYSNGEIDSEVG
-503 IRRMRYPTNR
+503 IRRMRFPTNK

-522 LESARQMLRGGQDK
+522 LESARKLLRGGLDK

>member
-1 MMTTKAYKHKLSKYI
+1 MKTKAYKYI
-16 IAVLALSSLTACDFE
+16 VGVLALSLFTACDFQ

-41 PEEGMM
+41 PEEGLM
-47 DGITIGG
+47 DGISIGG
-54 PITAMEKCVFPVGTQ
+54 PITAMQKCVFPVGTQ
-69 ADGTLVVNR
+69 ADGTSVANR

-121 AYSTVVPLWQ
+121 SYSTVVPLWQ
-131 DLKGKTETKFPE
+131 DLKGKTETQFPE
-143 AFALAQILKIS
+143 VFALAQILKIS

-182 QEEVYKAM
+182 QEEVYKSM
-190 FKELSDAVDV
+190 FKELSDAIEV
-200 LTRYADNGTTSLLP
+200 LTKYADNGNSKLLP
-214 KADAVYGGDVR
+214 NADAIYAGDVH

-240 RVYYADAALSRQYAM
+240 RVYYADAALSKQYAL
-255 QAINHP
+255 QAVNHS
-261 YGVMKAKEDEA
+261 YGVMKTKDDEA
-272 KMEKGAGLVFKNNFD
+272 KMERGASLEFKNNLD
-287 DLINQYNECRMG
+287 VLINQYNECRMG

-314 AKYFHTSSL
+314 PKYFNTSTV
-323 SQAMTVGTMGK
+323 SQAVTVGTYGK
-334 YMAIPTGHDVN
+334 YSGVPTGHDVS
-345 SNETFKNTSRPAISN
+345 SNDAFRDSSRPAITS

-368 ASEVYFLLSEAALH
+368 ASEVYFLLAEAALH
-382 GFPVGQSAEDLYK
+382 GFAVGGTAESLYE

-403 ENGIPTSE
+403 ENGIASSE
-411 VTAYLQSGLQPA
+411 VADYMSSGLKPS
-423 AYNMSVANPSVNVSV
+423 AYSFHLTNPGVNVDV
-438 PAVTQATTEWTG
+438 PAVTEATTAWSG

-457 KIMIQKWIALFPNGQ
+457 KIMIQKWIALYPNGQ
-472 EAWTEYRRTGYP
+472 EAWSEYRRTGYP
-484 KLHSAIT
+484 KLHSVVT
-491 NYSNGEVDSEIG
+491 NYSNGEVDSEVG
-503 IRRMRYPTNR
+503 IRRMRFPTNK

-522 LESARQMLRGGQDK
+522 LESARKLLRGGLDK